1 MTLCI
6 LALAAEPQISL
17 VLTVYNQAKY
27 LNDTLT
33 NLLLQTY
40 QDFEIVCVNDAST
53 DNSVEIIQEFME
65 KTDKIVLV
73 HQEYNRGTL
82 NTRVLG
88 IRSSRGKYIIQ
99 FDPDD
104 SFTSYT
110 VLEELSAYI
119 EYDIDFYHFNEVWL
133 VNGLPIQQ
141 CDRTDPLQPIC
152 YDDQIWANP
161 RHDFLTHD
169 QLQLELM
176 SGQLGYLV
184 HGKMIKRSV
193 YLQATDFIQPLVD
206 RYSIY
211 EDDCSLMFG
220 VSLYIE
226 SYKKINLYGYNYNI
240 HPDSVIRDAQKSTK
254 FAIQFVKDNRAAFIF
269 INFNIMAKRRR
280 SGLPI
285 APFTITYGMHTQYFL
300 RRITTLSW
308 MQKCELCTSSYLYM
322 QSVQNYID
330 MCSYICQRSI
340 QTDFIEKGVCYEY

>member
-1 MTLCI
+1 MIACI

-141 CDRTDPLQPIC
+141 CAKDDPLLTIC
-152 YDDQIWANP
+152 YNDQIWANP
-161 RHDFLTHD
+161 RRDFLTREE
-169 QLQLELM
+169 LQLELI

-193 YLQATDFIQPLVD
+193 YLQASDFIQPLVN

-211 EDDCSLMFG
+211 EDDCSLIFG
-220 VSLYIE
+220 VSVFAYT
-226 SYKKINLYGYNYNI
+226 YQKIDLYGYNYNI
-240 HPDSVIRDAQKSTK
+240 HSVSVIRDAQKSSK
-254 FAIQFVKDNRAAFIF
+254 FALQFVKDNRAAFTFIF
-269 INFNIMAKRRR
+269 YNIVANRRKAEQR
-280 SGLPI
+280 I
-285 APFTITYGMHTQYFL
+285 TTFVYTYGIHTQYFL
-300 RRITTLSW
+300 RRITNLSW
-308 MQKCELCTSSYLYM
+308 AKKCELCTSSYLYI
-322 QSVQNYID
+322 QSTESFID
-330 MCSYICQRSI
+330 MCGYICQKSVN
-340 QTDFIEKGVCYEY
+340 DFIERGVCYEY